1 MSDQTTTNDVLEPAL
16 AEGQDDVLCPC
27 ADFRKSDLRRAL
39 TANPN
44 LSFDDLLQQTRAGG
58 TCTACLLDLE
68 YYFTV
73 LPRDRAQSRA
83 DSRREQQTQERV
95 SLKHRL
101 YGLIDRLSPPSPMP
115 LTEYMPV
122 LFGNGIEEWV
132 CIANHSILYEQ
143 GACAPDIEFGLL
155 VRDANGREMHREA
168 RVIAPSNMGRILV
181 SSHLEHSG
189 SSNLC
194 VGSVRVSRRAR
205 WPGVRGTTRPQVEI
219 VSKAGSCAV
228 HTQAPGRLRDR
239 WISTYHRPA
248 DERLFASAVNASSK
262 PLAVEI
268 AYPFA
273 YDTNNGVAPSVHNLL
288 VPPYG
293 TMLHEINL
301 PEPASQAVEG
311 KLYGIRLNTSGLGKM
326 HLFCATPNLDRFSID
341 HL

>member
-1 MSDQTTTNDVLEPAL
+1 MSEQATTTDVLEPAL

-27 ADFRKSDLRRAL
+27 AEFRKSDLRKAL

-73 LPRDRAQSRA
+73 LPRDRTQASAESTDR
-83 DSRREQQTQERV
+83 QQLQEKI

-101 YGLIDRLSPPSPMP
+101 YGVIDRLSPPSPMP

-122 LFGNGIEEWV
+122 LFGKGVEEWV
-132 CIANHSILYEQ
+132 CLANHSLLYEP
-143 GACAPDIEFGLL
+143 GTCAPDIELGLL
-155 VRDANGREMHREA
+155 LRNADGREVYRETCVIPANG
-168 RVIAPSNMGRILV
+168 VGRIPV
-181 SSHLEHSG
+181 SSKFADSASG
-189 SSNLC
+189 ELQ
-194 VGSVRVSRRAR
+194 VGSVRVSRRAK

-219 VSKAGSCAV
+219 VSADGSCAV
-228 HTQAPGRLRDR
+228 HTQAPGRLRNR
-239 WISTYHRPA
+239 WLTAYHRPA
-248 DERLFASAVNASSK
+248 DERLFVSVVNASSK
-262 PLAVEI
+262 PLTAEI

-273 YDTNNGVAPSVHNLL
+273 YDANSGAEPTIHDLV

-293 TMLHEINL
+293 TMLHEIRL
-301 PEPASQAVEG
+301 PDSASRAIEG
-311 KLYGIRLNTSGLGKM
+311 QLYGIRFNTGGLGKM
-326 HLFCATPNLDRFSID
+326 HLFCATPTLDRFSID